1 MPTTIT
7 LDADV
12 AEFFK
17 EQSRLL
23 NKPLEQVANET
34 LRRDIPPRL
43 QKKKKPP
50 KFRVKPFKGGFA
62 PGVDPTQLNRLNDQ
76 LEVEEYVR
84 KANFDNP

>member
-43 QKKKKPP
+43 QKKRSRQS
-50 KFRVKPFKGGFA
+50 FVS
-62 PGVDPTQLNRLNDQ
+62 NRS
-76 LEVEEYVR
+76 
-84 KANFDNP
+84 KAGSPRGWTLPN